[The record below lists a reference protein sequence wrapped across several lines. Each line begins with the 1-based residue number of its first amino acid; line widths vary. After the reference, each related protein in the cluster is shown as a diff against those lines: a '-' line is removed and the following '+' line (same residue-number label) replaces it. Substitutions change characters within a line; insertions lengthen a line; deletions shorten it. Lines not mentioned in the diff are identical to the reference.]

1 MTRAHPAKNPAF
13 LPALFPALCPAFHPR
28 FFPHYIPR
36 FHPRLKFSAFHFS
49 EYLSGFFQSLVIA
62 YGGGVMI
69 SASCWSFFRHLT
81 ELLQE
86 SLHFSFFFG

>member
-1 MTRAHPAKNPAF
+1 MARAHPAKNPAF
-13 LPALFPALCPAFHPR
+13 LPALCPAFHPR
-28 FFPHYIPR
+28 FFPHYI
-36 FHPRLKFSAFHFS
+36 PRLKFSAFHFS

-62 YGGGVMI
+62 YGGGVMV
-69 SASCWSFFRHLT
+69 SARCWSFFRHLT